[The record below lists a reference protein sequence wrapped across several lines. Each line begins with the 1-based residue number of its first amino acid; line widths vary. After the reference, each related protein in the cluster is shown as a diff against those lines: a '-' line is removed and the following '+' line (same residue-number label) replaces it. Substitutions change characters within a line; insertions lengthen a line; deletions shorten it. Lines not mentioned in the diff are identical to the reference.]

1 MVQSFKFFITTIF
14 LCIYVGIVSKRR
26 NFNSGNISVGCAIDR
41 QAFALFGAQI
51 HTRMKVIGTDF
62 GKRSRELQGYIQRG
76 TTRPFLP
83 LCKSRREAKKEKLNI
98 VYSTNPNFQYE
109 FEEEESIESKP
120 NNQQKL
126 YVSIDKK
133 QRGGKEVTLVEG
145 FVGPEEE
152 LKELE

>member
-1 MVQSFKFFITTIF
+1 M
-14 LCIYVGIVSKRR
+14 
-26 NFNSGNISVGCAIDR
+26 
-41 QAFALFGAQI
+41 
-51 HTRMKVIGTDF
+51 
-62 GKRSRELQGYIQRG
+62 
-76 TTRPFLP
+76 
-83 LCKSRREAKKEKLNI
+83 AKKEKLNI

-109 FEEEESIESKP
+109 FEEQENVESKP

-152 LKELE
+152 LKELGKLLKSKCGVGGSVKDNEILIQGNFKDKVYDLLVKENYKVTKKGG

>member
-1 MVQSFKFFITTIF
+1 M
-14 LCIYVGIVSKRR
+14 
-26 NFNSGNISVGCAIDR
+26 
-41 QAFALFGAQI
+41 
-51 HTRMKVIGTDF
+51 
-62 GKRSRELQGYIQRG
+62 
-76 TTRPFLP
+76 
-83 LCKSRREAKKEKLNI
+83 AKKEKINI

-109 FEEEESIESKP
+109 FEEEESVESKP

-152 LKELE
+152 LKELGKLLKSKCGVGGSVKDNEILIQGNFKDKVYDLLVKENYKVTKKGG